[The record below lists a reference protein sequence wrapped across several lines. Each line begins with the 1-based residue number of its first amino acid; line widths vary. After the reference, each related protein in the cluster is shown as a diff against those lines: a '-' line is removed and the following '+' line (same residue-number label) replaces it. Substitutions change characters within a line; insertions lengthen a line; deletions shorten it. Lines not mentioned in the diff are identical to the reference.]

1 MPAPID
7 FPNSPSSGDEYVAGG
22 MVWRYLNGVWKRF
35 PQTVSDSGFSDTPL
49 NAYFVDDGGG
59 A

>member
-7 FPNSPSSGDEYVAGG
+7 FPNSPSAGDEYVAGG
-22 MVWRYLNGVWKRF
+22 KVWRYLDGSWKRF
-35 PQTVSDSGFSDTPL
+35 PQTLSDGGFADTPL
-49 NAYFVDDGGG
+49 NNSFVDDGGR